1 MNITQLNKAE
11 LPIVRLDKSLDK
23 YKGKVLFKEKLE
35 KANETL
41 KNVGL
46 PKDKSSLTKARS

>member
-1 MNITQLNKAE
+1 MNIKQLNKTN
-11 LPIVRLDKSLDK
+11 LPVVRLDKSLEK

-46 PKDKSSLTKARS
+46 PKVKKQHG